1 MYRSTGHPI
10 PLLTLLEENR
20 SLTPTLL
27 FQWEDTKVYASKHFP
42 QAVEKGLLPNNGSFA
57 GFQLKT
63 DPSRVEKVLGIK
75 PKSFEDIIVD
85 LVGQY
90 VELSEKEGAG
100 EKIAGQHVDLLEKEG
115 TGEEIEVVT

>member
-1 MYRSTGHPI
+1 
-10 PLLTLLEENR
+10 LEENC

-27 FQWEDTKVYASKHFP
+27 FQWEDTKVYAAKHFP

-90 VELSEKEGAG
+90 VELLKKEGTG